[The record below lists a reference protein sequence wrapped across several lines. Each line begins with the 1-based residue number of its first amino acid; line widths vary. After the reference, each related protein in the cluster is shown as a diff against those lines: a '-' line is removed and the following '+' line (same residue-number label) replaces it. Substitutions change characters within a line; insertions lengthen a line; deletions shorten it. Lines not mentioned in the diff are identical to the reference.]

1 MINMSERISKT
12 GEWYYDVVTDMEIS
26 NLFKYVKDYVKNK
39 KVLDIGCGTGRYL
52 ENFSKDS
59 VGIEVSH
66 ENIKIIKEKGLN
78 VIFSDINN
86 QINLKNNSFDI
97 IFLSHVLEHVDSP
110 INLLRE
116 CNRILDDEGMIFVSV
131 PNENNIL
138 EVLKMDSYFDNH
150 PEHLYSFS
158 PTNLEVLLYKTGFQ
172 FEEIYV
178 DLYLMKKFINKSTF
192 FGGSFL
198 DIIQKIPNKI
208 ILPFSSSYMIV
219 AKKKL

>member
-110 INLLRE
+110 INLLR
-116 CNRILDDEGMIFVSV
+116 G
-131 PNENNIL
+131 
-138 EVLKMDSYFDNH
+138 
-150 PEHLYSFS
+150 
-158 PTNLEVLLYKTGFQ
+158 
-172 FEEIYV
+172 
-178 DLYLMKKFINKSTF
+178 
-192 FGGSFL
+192 
-198 DIIQKIPNKI
+198 
-208 ILPFSSSYMIV
+208 
-219 AKKKL
+219 